1 MAFLLSSGWNET
13 MDIALTL
20 SILVVAIILFA
31 TEWIRMDMVS
41 MLILLV
47 LALTGLVTV
56 EDAFAGFSNPAVLT
70 VAAVFVLSAGISS
83 TGAVSKVG
91 ERLIEWTGHSPL
103 LLTASI
109 MATVAVFSA
118 FINNIGATAVLMP
131 IVVMVA
137 QKLKMPPSKLL
148 IPLAFGSLLGGVCTL
163 IGTPPNILMNILMQE
178 YAGRQFNM
186 FDFTPVGIVLLLF
199 GIAYMAFVGRHLLP
213 DRKSGTLTEAY
224 QVKSYVTE
232 VEILK
237 GAPIHGKTI
246 AESALERELNLK
258 VRAIM
263 RNRQKIPQPRRNRKL
278 YTGDILFIE
287 GDTTDVLKIKGRKGL
302 AVVQEKDN
310 PIPTSDGQDIVIVEA
325 SLTPTSEMVG
335 KTLRQVRF
343 AHTYGLTVLAI
354 WRSGAPVVRRV
365 DHVVLRFGDVL
376 LLQGSEERV
385 HHLGDEHGFLLL
397 GGVEPAP
404 YRPRRAPIAMA
415 TLFGV
420 ILLSSTGILP
430 IVLAATLGAM
440 IMILSQ
446 CLTPKEAYNSID
458 WPILLLIAGTMP
470 LGHAMENSGAARLLA
485 DLIIGGVGDYG
496 PWMVLCAVF
505 LITFC
510 LTEVMS
516 HAAAAVLVA
525 PIAYNAAVDMNAAPE
540 PFFMAV
546 AVAASMCFMTPISHQ
561 SNALVMGPGGYK
573 FFDYTKVGTPLNLSI
588 WLLATLLIPL
598 VFPF

>member
-1 MAFLLSSGWNET
+1 

-20 SILVVAIILFA
+20 IILVVAIILFA

-91 ERLIEWTGHSPL
+91 ERLIQWTGHSPL

-178 YAGRQFNM
+178 YAGKQFSM

-199 GIAYMAFVGRHLLP
+199 GIAYMTFIGRHLLP
-213 DRKSGTLTEAY
+213 NRKSGTLTEAY

-232 VEILK
+232 VEILE

-246 AESALERELNLK
+246 AESALERELNLT

-287 GDTTDVLKIKGRKGL
+287 GDTTDVLKIKERKGL

-310 PIPTSDGQDIVIVEA
+310 PTPTSDGQDIVVVEA

-397 GGVEPAP
+397 GGVEPTP
-404 YRPRRAPIAMA
+404 YRPRRAPIALA

-420 ILLSSTGILP
+420 ILLSSTGTLP

-440 IMILSQ
+440 VMILSQ

-485 DLIIGGVGDYG
+485 DLIIGGVGEYG

-525 PIAYNAAVDMNAAPE
+525 PIAYNAAVDMHANPE

-546 AVAASMCFMTPISHQ
+546 AIAASMCFMTPISHQ

-573 FFDYTKVGTPLNLSI
+573 FFDYTKVGTPLNIAI

-598 VFPF
+598 AFPF